1 MNELPHI
8 SLRLH
13 GSMPA
18 ADCVALAKMAEELGF
33 AGIWFAENAFARGI
47 LPAAAVCAAATSR
60 LQINTGVFNP
70 FSRHPT
76 MMAMEIG
83 ALDELSK
90 GRATLSIGSGIIAAV
105 GKIGFDAHKPLPAL
119 RDTLTIVRG
128 LLRGE
133 EVDHVGP
140 AFSARKVKLDF
151 APRADIAIFL
161 AGRGNLT
168 TKLAGEA
175 ADGLIISNMC
185 SPEFARE
192 VAELTRAS
200 RNAAGRSGEGR
211 VIQYMPCAVGE
222 DRAEAAKTAKRA
234 IGTMLPGFWSLGQK
248 LELGQ
253 KGIDHRHP
261 HCRGGIRDRRRSVA
275 SRRGRGRCPRRA
287 ICDCL
292 QSRGNAG
299 GLSCRRP
306 SIPRRWR
313 HGIGI
318 DVRWADGPGEHTKTR
333 KRSRCGS
340 PHILATMPRSLICP
354 RRSEHR

>member
-1 MNELPHI
+1 MSGGATMNELPHI

-248 LELGQ
+248 LDSAK
-253 KGIDHRHP
+253 KGLITGTHIAEAEFATAAARLQAGEDAADVLDERYVTAFSLAGTP
-261 HCRGGIRDRRRSVA
+261 E
-275 SRRGRGRCPRRA
+275 
-287 ICDCL
+287 DCL
-292 QSRGNAG
+292 VAARRYRVAGVTELALTFDGLTARENIQRLGNVLAAG
-299 GLSCRRP
+299 HP
-306 SIPRRWR
+306 
-313 HGIGI
+313 
-318 DVRWADGPGEHTKTR
+318 TF
-333 KRSRCGS
+333 
-340 PHILATMPRSLICP
+340 
-354 RRSEHR
+354 

>member
-1 MNELPHI
+1 MSGGATMNELPHI

-18 ADCVALAKMAEELGF
+18 ADCVALAKMAEESGF

-248 LELGQ
+248 LDSAK
-253 KGIDHRHP
+253 KGLITGTHIAEAEFATAAARLQAGEDAADVLDERYVTAFSLAGTP
-261 HCRGGIRDRRRSVA
+261 E
-275 SRRGRGRCPRRA
+275 
-287 ICDCL
+287 DCL
-292 QSRGNAG
+292 VAARRYRVAGVTELALTFDGLTARENIQRLGNVLAAG
-299 GLSCRRP
+299 HP
-306 SIPRRWR
+306 
-313 HGIGI
+313 
-318 DVRWADGPGEHTKTR
+318 TF
-333 KRSRCGS
+333 
-340 PHILATMPRSLICP
+340 
-354 RRSEHR
+354 